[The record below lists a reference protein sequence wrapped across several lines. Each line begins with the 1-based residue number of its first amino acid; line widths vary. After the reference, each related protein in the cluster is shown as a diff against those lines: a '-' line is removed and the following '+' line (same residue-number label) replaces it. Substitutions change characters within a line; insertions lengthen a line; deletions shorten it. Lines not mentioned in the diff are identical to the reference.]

1 MGEWVAAL
9 MLARGG
15 PGGAAAGARGA
26 ELGVL
31 GLQAPSHSPVAA
43 EANPRGPSPR
53 ALQLG
58 KALCSVLASDP
69 EALGSSGLLTLG
81 QSFLARP
88 LPPSGAPLS
97 ALGWWLL
104 PSQEAGGEEEGNQP
118 PVRVGGQEGLTVSP
132 RQCPQ

>member
-1 MGEWVAAL
+1 MSGVC
-9 MLARGG
+9 RRRKDIKGKTG
-15 PGGAAAGARGA
+15 DPGSWIQSLCIP
-26 ELGVL
+26 ET
-31 GLQAPSHSPVAA
+31 
-43 EANPRGPSPR
+43 PRGPSPR